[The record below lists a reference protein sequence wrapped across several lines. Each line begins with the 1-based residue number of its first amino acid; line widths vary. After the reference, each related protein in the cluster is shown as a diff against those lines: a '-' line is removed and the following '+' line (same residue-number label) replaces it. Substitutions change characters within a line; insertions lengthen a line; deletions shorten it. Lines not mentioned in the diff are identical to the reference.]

1 MARFKLTQK
10 DRNERKV
17 VLNID
22 AYAHIVHVLF
32 CVFILCLIVS
42 LVSQR
47 MLNFLFGLYTLELP
61 RLALSFS
68 IRLIKCF
75 GKVLERYLH
84 DNCLTN
90 KSSLIYSVC
99 MSFGGALN
107 LNFILKSKSDS
118 TSNVLGQ
125 FIYHFK

>member
-42 LVSQR
+42 LVSKR
-47 MLNFLFGLYTLELP
+47 VLNFIFGLYTFELP
-61 RLALSFS
+61 LSFS

-99 MSFGGALN
+99 MSFGGHLFSLLA
-107 LNFILKSKSDS
+107 KSKSDS
-118 TSNVLGQ
+118 ASNALGK
-125 FIYHFK
+125 FIFHFE